1 MDAGEW
7 NQVVAGWRRSGD
19 GSMNK
24 WHLQIDLIS
33 GYMAGVVAVLF
44 TAPLWL
50 GKCLLDSSLC
60 LW

>member
-7 NQVVAGWRRSGD
+7 NQVVAWWRRSGD

-24 WHLQIDLIS
+24 WNLQIDLIA

-50 GKCLLDSSLC
+50 G
-60 LW
+60 